1 MRQYEV
7 DTEVTMNARG
17 LLILPL
23 LFLIAGTAFSQK
35 VEVSETRELELDTAG
50 IGTLEI
56 HCAGADVG
64 IASVEGLG
72 KVAVS
77 AYITVRARDQARVEE
92 IAAEDILLDLSRR
105 GNRGVLTCRVKSTFF
120 LMRLIRGEEKRV
132 QLDIRIPAQM
142 NLEIDIEDGKLSV
155 SRLSGSC
162 TVTSGQG
169 DCILEGITG
178 KVSVVD
184 DGGNLRLS
192 NVNGEILIEDGP
204 GDVEIGT
211 SGGSLRLVD
220 TSGDVDIRDFSGPVY
235 IEDSGGSLT
244 VTDLEGDLKIR
255 ARGRGDVKLSGVT
268 GTIMQNY

>member
-1 MRQYEV
+1 MKV
-7 DTEVTMNARG
+7 RG
-17 LLILPL
+17 LLLLPF
-23 LFLIAGTAFSQK
+23 LFFAVGGVFGQEI
-35 VEVSETRELELDTAG
+35 EIIETRDLELATDG
-50 IGTLEI
+50 IDTLEI
-56 HCAGADVG
+56 HCDSTDVG
-64 IASVEGLG
+64 IAAVEGLG
-72 KVAVS
+72 KVSVS
-77 AYITVRARDQARVEE
+77 AYINIRGRDQARVEE
-92 IAAEDILLDLSRR
+92 IAAEGILLDLSRR
-105 GNRGVLTCRVKSTFF
+105 GNRGVLTCRVESTFF

-142 NLEIDIEDGKLSV
+142 NLDINIEDGKLSV
-155 SRLSGSC
+155 SRLSGNC

-178 KVSVVD
+178 KVGVVD

-211 SGGSLRLVD
+211 SGGSLNLVD
-220 TSGDVDIRDFSGPVY
+220 TSGDVDIRDFSGPVH

-268 GTIMQNY
+268 GTIIQNY